1 MRKMTKSWRK
11 KQPNLKQ
18 MRIRKA
24 THITRK
30 NYYLTPEDRE
40 EIKKF
45 MRANP
50 DLANIAIGDKFGVS
64 RTTITNLKKELRVKG
79 KKR

>member
-1 MRKMTKSWRK
+1 MT
-11 KQPNLKQ
+11 P
-18 MRIRKA
+18 RKA

-45 MRANP
+45 MRANT
-50 DLANIAIGDKFGVS
+50 DMTNTAIGDKFGVS
-64 RTTITNLKKELRVKG
+64 RSTITNLRKELKAKA
-79 KKR
+79 KKK

>member
-1 MRKMTKSWRK
+1 
-11 KQPNLKQ
+11 

-30 NYYLTPEDRE
+30 NYYLTPADRA

-50 DLANIAIGDKFGVS
+50 DLSNIAIGDKFGVS

>member
-1 MRKMTKSWRK
+1 M
-11 KQPNLKQ
+11 KQ
-18 MRIRKA
+18 RKA

-45 MRANP
+45 MRANT
-50 DLANIAIGDKFGVS
+50 DMTNTAIGDKFGVS
-64 RTTITNLKKELRVKG
+64 RSTITNLRKELKAKG
-79 KKR
+79 KKK